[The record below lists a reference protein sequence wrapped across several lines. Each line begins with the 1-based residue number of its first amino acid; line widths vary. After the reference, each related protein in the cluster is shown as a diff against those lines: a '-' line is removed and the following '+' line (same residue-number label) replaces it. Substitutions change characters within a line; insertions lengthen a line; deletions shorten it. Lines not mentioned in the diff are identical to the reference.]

1 MARLFGHLCS
11 GSTFSHDKYMYK
23 ILSGNQ
29 RVRRRTP
36 DADSSSA
43 QLSEESSIRSSQTSY
58 PHLFPTTEHLSLQ
71 QRSNTPS
78 QTQYF
83 NMNTQERIQYH
94 ENAKSVWQEYQENPG
109 YETTPI
115 PERTEKARRQRNRIR
130 RTWYEIE
137 ELRRQEKWHFH
148 NEPLPTWWPTEEEDQ
163 YTDEKWSD
171 EQEDISGDSSLDTS
185 LLVLERKPA
194 ESVHGK
200 YIAFMTEMNSH
211 APIDEDA
218 EIRHSQTSQLS
229 ISISVSESAFN
240 SQELQPLNNT
250 DYVIKNTLTNN
261 DGNDNDDSSMFAT
274 EIDSSARSIGNGTN
288 ANNNNNNKRKRSV
301 DVSIHNRIRAYHAA
315 RSGSWSNVSLLSAG
329 NNHTEEEMEL

>member
-1 MARLFGHLCS
+1 
-11 GSTFSHDKYMYK
+11 
-23 ILSGNQ
+23 
-29 RVRRRTP
+29 
-36 DADSSSA
+36 
-43 QLSEESSIRSSQTSY
+43 
-58 PHLFPTTEHLSLQ
+58 
-71 QRSNTPS
+71 
-78 QTQYF
+78 
-83 NMNTQERIQYH
+83 MNTQERIQYH
-94 ENAKSVWQEYQENPG
+94 ENAKSVWKEYQENPG

-171 EQEDISGDSSLDTS
+171 EHEDISGDSSLDTS

-218 EIRHSQTSQLS
+218 EIRHSQTIQLS

-288 ANNNNNNKRKRSV
+288 ANNNNNNNKRKRSV
-301 DVSIHNRIRAYHAA
+301 DVSIRNRIRAYHAA
-315 RSGSWSNVSLLSAG
+315 RSSSWSDVSLLSAG